1 MITLIANSGIQF
13 HSFDLIVNAN
23 EGMPNRK
30 VGFYEYLNND
40 LELSLEYAYFF
51 PEEDLW
57 IRKAD
62 LLSEGYID
70 ENGTV
75 INVINFHTLLP
86 LNPEECYRISDLK
99 DCFDSYNN
107 TWLPIPYF
115 NQEGLGNV
123 RFGPT
128 AWSRLIFKK
137 LSEVGAVTTYKV
149 TLAFDTKVVD
159 DYDNY
164 FVPNYDAINSDN
176 NSFALCNKED
186 LTLNFLSGNF
196 DGSWITNY
204 LEERYIG
211 QIGANSFKYAA
222 KYIFLVRYLATK
234 IEFPYIK
241 IYSDRNVTPIDV
253 DLVLDIGN
261 ANTFG
266 LLFENPDTGL
276 PFSFEKVKKLKLT
289 NLTDPTYSYD
299 DPFDMRLTFAK
310 ASFGGIQIPKYQGS
324 FSWPS
329 FVRVG
334 AEAVELITK
343 SNSHS
348 EKLSHH
354 SSPKR
359 YLWDNQ
365 RPNTSWDFVNGN
377 PVYIEG
383 LSEFFDENGSLL
395 ADNNRNLGVLRPYYA
410 KKSLLTFVYI
420 EIFLHALS
428 QINSFEFRNYHL
440 ERHRPRRIKRVVITC
455 PTSIIQ
461 EEQITL
467 RKCAAEAA
475 KIITSIY
482 KKEGINF
489 EIVPSVNDL
498 SRRQNEAEDREDWIY
513 DEATCCQVVFV
524 YAEIKERYLNNA
536 NLFFELYGKFTK
548 NQDNKSERS
557 VTIGTV
563 DIGGGTSDLMICSY
577 QNEGQPD
584 VLLKPNPLYW
594 ESFSLAGDDLLKEI
608 VRQIVLEG
616 SVQNSNFEG
625 CTGVIENY
633 ARACG
638 CKNVV
643 GKMNDFF
650 GVDVARMDGDHNTIH
665 RRNFIVQI
673 AKPIAERYLA
683 HAGSNEEDR
692 MISFDELF
700 PDLKPNEALLKRFN
714 DFFSDNGAAKFKFQD
729 IKWKLSRERVFE
741 IIQSTYDELFKQ
753 ISILVSSYGCDFLLL
768 TGQITKISKIKDI
781 FLKYYSVHPER
792 IISLNNYRVGKWYPF
807 ANDRG
812 YFEEPK
818 TIVAVGA
825 LIAMMSGKYDK
836 LSGFRINSTLL
847 KTKLNSRAT
856 YIGPLNRETHDMD
869 QFFFN
874 QTLHRA
880 NIKLSSIPLKLGY
893 KQLENSN
900 YPGKPIYQITFNYDE
915 IKAFIMN
922 NNHRGAVSDIEL
934 KDLIERQERSLK
946 NRMPFYITISRNFNE
961 SKEHIEIE
969 EILDFQRDEIPKK
982 WLRMSYMTLPEPK
995 GYWLDTGEFI
1005 LNIQN

>member
-13 HSFDLIVNAN
+13 HSFDLIVNTN
-23 EGMPNRK
+23 DDIPNRR
-30 VGFYEYLNND
+30 VGFYEYLNDNLD
-40 LELSLEYAYFF
+40 PTLEYAYYF
-51 PEEDLW
+51 PDEDLW
-57 IRKAD
+57 IKKAD

-70 ENGTV
+70 HNGKVTS
-75 INVINFHTLLP
+75 VINFNTLLP
-86 LNPEECYRISDLK
+86 LSAEECYRISDLIE
-99 DCFDSYNN
+99 CFESYSN
-107 TWLPIPYF
+107 TWLPVPYF
-115 NQEGLGNV
+115 NQEGFGNV
-123 RFGPT
+123 SFGPT
-128 AWSRLIFKK
+128 AWARLIFKK
-137 LSEVGAVTTYKV
+137 VSEVGSVSTFKV

-159 DYDNY
+159 DFDNH
-164 FVPNYDAINSDN
+164 FVPNYDAINSEN
-176 NSFALCNKED
+176 NSFILCNNED

-204 LEERYIG
+204 LEEKHKSEIKSS
-211 QIGANSFKYAA
+211 ALKFAA
-222 KYIFLVRYLATK
+222 KYIFLIRYLSTRF
-234 IEFPYIK
+234 EFPHIK
-241 IYSDRNVTPIDV
+241 IFSDQNIEPINV

-266 LLFENPDTGL
+266 LLFENPDTGSA
-276 PFSFEKVKKLKLT
+276 FTFEKVKKLKLT
-289 NLTDPTYSYD
+289 NLTDPTISYD
-299 DPFDMRLTFAK
+299 NPFDMRLTFAK
-310 ASFGGIQIPKYQGS
+310 ANFGGIQNPKYQTS

-329 FVRVG
+329 FVRIG
-334 AEAVELITK
+334 TEAVELITR
-343 SNSHS
+343 SNNHS

-365 RPNTSWDFVNGN
+365 SPNTPWDFVGGN

-383 LSEFFDENGSLL
+383 LSEYFDESGALL
-395 ADNNRNLGVLRPYYA
+395 ADNNKNLGVLRPYYS

-461 EEQITL
+461 EEQIAL

-475 KIITSIY
+475 KVITSIY

-489 EIVPSVNDL
+489 EIVPSVKDL
-498 SRRQNEAEDREDWIY
+498 SRKQNEADDRVDWIY
-513 DEATCCQVVFV
+513 DEATCCQMVFV
-524 YAEIKERYLNNA
+524 YSEIKERYLNNA
-536 NLFFELYGKFTK
+536 DLFLELYGKITK
-548 NQDNKSERS
+548 NQDYKSERTI
-557 VTIGTV
+557 TIGTI

-577 QNEGQPD
+577 QNNGVND
-584 VLLKPNPLYW
+584 VYLKPNPLYW
-594 ESFSLAGDDLLKEI
+594 DSFSLAGDDLLKEI
-608 VRQIVLEG
+608 VQQIVLEG
-616 SVQNSNFEG
+616 SIQKPAFDG

-638 CKNVV
+638 CTNVV
-643 GKMNDFF
+643 KKMNDFF
-650 GVDVARMDGDHNTIH
+650 GMDVARMDGDHNTIY

-673 AKPIAERYLA
+673 AKPIAERYLS

-714 DFFSDNGAAKFKFQD
+714 DFFSDNGAVNFKFQD
-729 IKWKLSRERVFE
+729 IKWKLCRERVFE

-781 FLKYYSVHPER
+781 FLKYYSVHPDR
-792 IISLNNYRVGKWYPF
+792 IISLNEYRVGRWYPF
-807 ANDRG
+807 ADQRG

-825 LIAMMSGKYDK
+825 LIAMMSKLDK
-836 LSGFRINSTLL
+836 MSGFRINSSNLN
-847 KTKLNSRAT
+847 TKLNSTANF
-856 YIGPLNRETHDMD
+856 IGTLNRETNDMN
-869 QFFFN
+869 QSFFN
-874 QTLHRA
+874 LTKHRT
-880 NIKLSSIPLKLGY
+880 NLKVTGIPLKLGY

-900 YPGKPIYQITFNYDE
+900 YPGKPIYLITFNYDE
-915 IKAFIMN
+915 IKAFIKN
-922 NNHRGAVSDIEL
+922 SKGSVSDIEL
-934 KDLIERQERSLK
+934 KDLIERQEMNLI
-946 NRMPFYITISRNFNE
+946 NRMPFHLTLTRNFIE
-961 SKEHIEIE
+961 TKEHIEIE
-969 EILDFQRDEIPKK
+969 EILDAQKDEIPKK
-982 WLRMSYMTLPEPK
+982 WLKMSYMTLPEPK
-995 GYWLDTGEFI
+995 GYWLDTGEFT
-1005 LNIQN
+1005 LNIKN